1 MHREALKIHQDAR
14 IFHRDARIF
23 QKDAR
28 IFHRDASI
36 FCRDARRIVLQRFA
50 LFFSCFESKN
60 RPEKSKKGEEPTL
73 PTLYLHF

>member
-1 MHREALKIHQDAR
+1 MHREALKIHQ
-14 IFHRDARIF
+14 DARIF

-36 FCRDARRIVLQRFA
+36 FRRDARRIVLQRFV

>member
-1 MHREALKIHQDAR
+1 MHREALKIHQ
-14 IFHRDARIF
+14 DARIF

-36 FCRDARRIVLQRFA
+36 FRRDARRIVLQRFA